1 MGNPVADFAVNIFLS
16 QQYTDLHF
24 KYILK
29 FLIYFL
35 SQKLLISDETGV
47 LVGHL

>member
-1 MGNPVADFAVNIFLS
+1 MDNPMADLAHNINIFLS

-24 KYILK
+24 QYILK

-35 SQKLLISDETGV
+35 SQWLLISDET
-47 LVGHL
+47 